1 MHTNRINS
9 THITH
14 QSWLSTGFV
23 VQGPLR
29 NTIQLIF
36 RENRLE
42 RLSNT
47 IKQRKLCNTQH
58 WYIPYNACTYS
69 LSSTYCTSPVIQ
81 NSWTRIFITNW
92 YLYVLTI
99 EYISYNVCAY
109 SLSSTYC
116 TNPVVQISFV
126 YINVYIYIHTHTHQY
141 SKRGCVSGEFYF
153 YLYTLRCGHI
163 DESLTHT

>member
-1 MHTNRINS
+1 MY
-9 THITH
+9 
-14 QSWLSTGFV
+14 
-23 VQGPLR
+23 
-29 NTIQLIF
+29 IF
-36 RENRLE
+36 NIE
-42 RLSNT
+42 
-47 IKQRKLCNTQH
+47 
-58 WYIPYNACTYS
+58 YIPYNTCTYS

-126 YINVYIYIHTHTHQY
+126 YINVYIYIYIHTLINTQSEVAWAESFTFIYIRSGVDTLTRASHTHSSVFFLQNSSTFSH
-141 SKRGCVSGEFYF
+141 K
-153 YLYTLRCGHI
+153 LAIL
-163 DESLTHT
+163 